1 MLAKEKFCRLILKKK
16 KIYLQILLI
25 YFFSTGICFADLKK
39 DIINKLT
46 ATTTLSFDFI
56 QSIAENKE
64 NGKCIIKYPLLMKC
78 DYKNVKQKTIISNGK
93 SVAIIKKKNKKV
105 YRYPIKS
112 TPLFIILKKQ
122 EIINLVRKN
131 KPTHVNESFIEYEFI
146 YKKKNKLKIL
156 FDKDSLNFKG
166 WETSDSFSN
175 NVKFIMSNVITNKI
189 LEDNIF
195 RIPQESEL

>member
-1 MLAKEKFCRLILKKK
+1 MEKKK
-16 KIYLQILLI
+16 KFYVQILVI
-25 YFFSTGICFADLKK
+25 YFFSTNICFADIKK

-46 ATTTLSFDFI
+46 ATTTLSFNFI

-78 DYKNVKQKTIISNGK
+78 DYKNLKQKTIISNGK
-93 SVAIIKKKNKKV
+93 SVAIIKKKNKKI

-131 KPTHVNESFIEYEFI
+131 KPTKVSENFIEYEFI

-166 WETSDSFSN
+166 WQTSDSFSN
-175 NVKFIMSNVITNKI
+175 NVRFIISNVITNKI
-189 LEDNIF
+189 VKDDIF

>member
-1 MLAKEKFCRLILKKK
+1 
-16 KIYLQILLI
+16 
-25 YFFSTGICFADLKK
+25 
-39 DIINKLT
+39 
-46 ATTTLSFDFI
+46 
-56 QSIAENKE
+56 
-64 NGKCIIKYPLLMKC
+64 MKC

-131 KPTHVNESFIEYEFI
+131 KPTNVNESFIEYEFI